1 MRKIV
6 DRLFVVYKPPNI
18 SSNRYLGK
26 IKRKY
31 SIKKAGFSGTL
42 DPFAKGVLI
51 VAFGKY
57 TKLFRF
63 LKKSPKKY
71 HATLWLGAQSKTL
84 DIEKI
89 SEVKLLKSFDQ
100 SKIDEV
106 LKSFVGELTYLPPKY
121 SAKKING
128 KKAYELARS
137 DKDVELKKITS
148 TIYDISLLHYRHPF
162 LTFEITISEGG
173 YIRSVGALIAHR
185 LGCDGAL
192 SALERLN
199 EGKFVYENEKE
210 LDPLKYLDLKENFYL
225 DNHDNLKL
233 GKKVSLKDF
242 EIKDEG
248 TYLIKLDNMFSI
260 IQIRDDQVKYLLNGV
275 NYADTFKKNW

>member
-1 MRKIV
+1 MRKTY

-18 SSNRYLGK
+18 GSNRYLGE

-31 SIKKAGFSGTL
+31 SVKKAGFSGTL

-63 LKKSPKKY
+63 LKKSPKSY
-71 HATLWLGAQSKTL
+71 RATLWLGAQSETL

-89 SEVKLLKSFDQ
+89 SKIDIIKPFDRKKIEEALKSFP
-100 SKIDEV
+100 KE
-106 LKSFVGELTYLPPKY
+106 LKYLPPKY
-121 SAKKING
+121 CAKKIEG

-137 DKDVELKKITS
+137 NKDVKLDEITS
-148 TIYDISLLHYRHPF
+148 TIYDISFSHYMHPF

-173 YIRSVGALIAHR
+173 YVRSIGSLIAQK
-185 LGCDGAL
+185 LGYDGSL
-192 SALERLN
+192 SSLERLR
-199 EGKFVYENEKE
+199 EGEFVYENEKE
-210 LDPLKYLDLKENFYL
+210 LDPLRYLDIKENFYL
-225 DNHDNLKL
+225 GNYDDLKL
-233 GKKVSLKDF
+233 GKKVNLNDF
-242 EIKDEG
+242 KIKDEG

-260 IQIRDDQVKYLLNGV
+260 IKIMDDQVKYLLNGV
-275 NYADTFKKNW
+275 NYADTIKKKR